1 MKTRFFSILALLFAV
16 SMVATAQKNTPA
28 GYEEYTLSNGL
39 KVFLWE
45 DHNKPDVHGR
55 VVCRAGSVD
64 EPSDYTGLAHYLEHM
79 LFKGTETIGTLD
91 WEKEKPLYEEVIR
104 LYDQL
109 AVEKDEAKRKELI
122 KKINEKSMEE
132 AKYSAT
138 DDFSNLI
145 ESMGGDNLNAFTSY
159 DLTAYHNDFPAYQME
174 KWMKVNSDR
183 LINPVFRSFQ
193 AELENVFEEFNMYQD
208 DYGTH
213 QREFLFEKVYEGCP
227 YSRDVIG
234 YASHLKNPQISAL
247 RDFYNTWYVPNN
259 MCLLLVG
266 NFNSADVKPLIE
278 KYFGR
283 LVPKALPERTV
294 YPKKEIKNEHFE
306 CKVGYY
312 PQYYWIYPGIAM
324 NDADDVLLDFTLSML
339 NNGHNTGMLDR
350 LMLDG
355 TVNAAYVSNDSRRD
369 RGNIMVVGMPYYDV
383 AQGRFE
389 SEKQTEKVIFAEIE
403 KLKRGEFTDELFQ
416 SVKQQQLQGFKLMF
430 ENASNKVNAITYA
443 FAYGQDMA
451 EYFEMDKK
459 VVAITK
465 EDVKRIANKYLNG
478 NHMTIAFTEG
488 APKKNKLAKPQIQP
502 LDPPKG
508 VQTEYAKNFEKVP
521 SGQVVVDYNN
531 FNDVK
536 ELSLYNGVKM
546 FYTENPLN
554 DVFSLT
560 LKYGVGTEKMPKL
573 EYAAALMN
581 TAGMMPD
588 VSATDL
594 RNRFSALGATC
605 SFSVSSGYFYIN
617 ISGDE
622 KNLAEIC
629 KLMTQLTYMPKL
641 DQKQIESVVGSELQ
655 SRQREKTNPNVLA
668 SALMEYVLYGDKSSY
683 IDRIPVDELY
693 SVQFTGDSYN
703 VNYLLSNT
711 DLTSTIQ
718 DAIKYSVDIHYV
730 GQKPMKEVADILKA
744 NVPINNNAIPTTSP
758 VFRDRKSY
766 DKTQIF
772 FLSNKEVQQAKV
784 YFYIDGVPYDIAEDV
799 DYDAFNQ
806 YFSGGFSGLVMNEI
820 REKRSMAY
828 TAYGNMVTPG
838 YPQKKSYLIG
848 YVGTQSDKVADAID
862 VYMDLLNNMP
872 SYPERIDNIKVFLR
886 QSALTAKPSFRSKSQ
901 VFSHWK
907 ELGYTDD
914 PAKVNMPKVDNLKY
928 EQILNFYNKYIK
940 GKPVT
945 IVIMGDDKTIDM
957 KRIQGKYGKVQKIN
971 SSKLFKGGF

>member
-1 MKTRFFSILALLFAV
+1 M
-16 SMVATAQKNTPA
+16 
-28 GYEEYTLSNGL
+28 
-39 KVFLWE
+39 
-45 DHNKPDVHGR
+45 
-55 VVCRAGSVD
+55 
-64 EPSDYTGLAHYLEHM
+64 
-79 LFKGTETIGTLD
+79 
-91 WEKEKPLYEEVIR
+91 
-104 LYDQL
+104 
-109 AVEKDEAKRKELI
+109 
-122 KKINEKSMEE
+122 
-132 AKYSAT
+132 
-138 DDFSNLI
+138 
-145 ESMGGDNLNAFTSY
+145 
-159 DLTAYHNDFPAYQME
+159 
-174 KWMKVNSDR
+174 
-183 LINPVFRSFQ
+183 
-193 AELENVFEEFNMYQD
+193 
-208 DYGTH
+208 
-213 QREFLFEKVYEGCP
+213 
-227 YSRDVIG
+227 
-234 YASHLKNPQISAL
+234 
-247 RDFYNTWYVPNN
+247 
-259 MCLLLVG
+259 
-266 NFNSADVKPLIE
+266 
-278 KYFGR
+278 
-283 LVPKALPERTV
+283 
-294 YPKKEIKNEHFE
+294 
-306 CKVGYY
+306 
-312 PQYYWIYPGIAM
+312 
-324 NDADDVLLDFTLSML
+324 
-339 NNGHNTGMLDR
+339 
-350 LMLDG
+350 
-355 TVNAAYVSNDSRRD
+355 
-369 RGNIMVVGMPYYDV
+369 
-383 AQGRFE
+383 
-389 SEKQTEKVIFAEIE
+389 
-403 KLKRGEFTDELFQ
+403 
-416 SVKQQQLQGFKLMF
+416 
-430 ENASNKVNAITYA
+430 
-443 FAYGQDMA
+443 
-451 EYFEMDKK
+451 
-459 VVAITK
+459 
-465 EDVKRIANKYLNG
+465 
-478 NHMTIAFTEG
+478 
-488 APKKNKLAKPQIQP
+488 
-502 LDPPKG
+502 
-508 VQTEYAKNFEKVP
+508 
-521 SGQVVVDYNN
+521 
-531 FNDVK
+531 K